1 MMKLTEVLDKK
12 IFQEDISPRR
22 GVVDSILGTFQLDNL
37 PVAISESEWSVL
49 EEPERITR
57 KFTFESILSLKQFL
71 DDIIDYQEYKNHHAR
86 VIIEEKSVTVESYTH
101 DFDGVTSLD
110 KELARFC
117 DDTYV
122 EITYREEEEVE
133 RG

>member
-71 DDIIDYQEYKNHHAR
+71 DDIIDYQEYKNHHAK

>member
-49 EEPERITR
+49 EGPERITR

-71 DDIIDYQEYKNHHAR
+71 DDIIDYQEYKNHHAK